1 MPSASE
7 LTPDTATMNLFVG
20 PTKSGKKCAASSY
33 PGPTYYFDFDM
44 RIKGLIAAK
53 EWGVDVSQIDYDYY
67 PPEPGVVENT
77 EKKLS
82 ELIGQYNTGLLKY
95 KTIILGSITG
105 QTFAYLQQGNRLT
118 HAPGNDG
125 KAKGKTIG
133 TTNMA
138 GPAEYGYEAT
148 ATYNLLGALRRM
160 QGINI
165 IVTAHV
171 VPRYGK
177 SNPADPYSETIEVG
191 SKLSIRDKIAA
202 NAGIYFTE
210 VYEFRKELRGTNLA
224 HEVRFRSDIAS
235 TTHAKLPN
243 GWSDITGKN
252 FYQTV
257 QGRIQSK

>member
-67 PPEPGVVENT
+67 P
-77 EKKLS
+77 
-82 ELIGQYNTGLLKY
+82 GLLKY